1 MSSDRVSEKL
11 LSSYK
16 KKKEVDT
23 EKLYIVSLKKK
34 LFFFRINFP
43 FILLH

>member
-11 LSSYK
+11 LNSYK

-23 EKLYIVSLKKK
+23 EKLYIVSLKKNY
-34 LFFFRINFP
+34 FSFV
-43 FILLH
+43 